1 MLVERLVEL
10 LTTLGFHQANV
21 ASPAENDEEKR
32 LRKQAT
38 QDFKFFTAVN
48 TAFKEFNATQREHE
62 QVKILRA
69 LSEQLEARNKEA
81 GIKRSLDLV
90 TPFLSS
96 SKDIQFRVI

>member
-1 MLVERLVEL
+1 MVEL

-62 QVKILRA
+62 QVKILVPMCLFIVISHCLLSLRVARA
-69 LSEQLEARNKEA
+69 VRAA
-81 GIKRSLDLV
+81 GGA
-90 TPFLSS
+90 
-96 SKDIQFRVI
+96 Q